1 MVRVSNIV
9 LGIFNVIILIIG
21 LGAIGI
27 GFFFYLGSNSECE
40 KGMENQLMIMGGA
53 LFVVSLLGLIGSCY
67 GINFLLMLYLVVM
80 FFLIVAFMVFT
91 IFAITVTNEA
101 SGKVMS
107 RTKIMNFRTWIEDYF
122 VTEQNW
128 NQIKTCLIDAK
139 VCISLGA
146 DVENDV
152 AQFYKKNLSPIQVF
166 FFLFLLFYYSLIFL
180 IMVVLDFLPWFV
192 WSIVHNLID
201 HALICFALLVK
212 F

>member
-146 DVENDV
+146 DDENDV

-166 FFLFLLFYYSLIFL
+166 FFFFVILFLLESNISHYGCS
-180 IMVVLDFLPWFV
+180 WFP
-192 WSIVHNLID
+192 
-201 HALICFALLVK
+201 ALICLINCS
-212 F
+212 